1 MCAGSF
7 KELRMYRTLPQILY
21 VIMQFKSTNTVR
33 YAGAIASQLY
43 RQPNADSVREVKLA
57 GRVYTILARHD
68 GKSPNAM

>member
-7 KELRMYRTLPQILY
+7 KELGMYSTLPQILY
-21 VIMQFKSTNTVR
+21 VIMQIKSTHTVR

-57 GRVYTILARHD
+57 GACLHNTRT
-68 GKSPNAM
+68 P